1 MKSQNKFPRA
11 NRPQHADDGPGSEL
25 GRETQRSLLGR
36 AMEAMHAIR
45 RDSVSESV
53 NAQCVPLQPSTVKI
67 RLDNGLDKIRKSCW
81 HMLLLL
87 VAEWQT
93 PLSARD
99 NYELEPRS
107 SSDRGLAPGS
117 DSGAWIWL
125 EACIGALRND
135 AAPVRAYLEAGGN
148 RYDLSPWLSAW
159 TPALA
164 SLEPNP
170 KRPCQAQAAAGRRG
184 PCAERGAP
192 GRLLE
197 RRGHDASGSGALPP
211 APPHARRSHACNPV
225 HFRGGPGTTL
235 RDVPRSRRAQVSRR
249 RWAAVRGATPPAA
262 ARAPTRRASAGRL
275 VCAAPRAAR
284 AERMKP

>member
-1 MKSQNKFPRA
+1 
-11 NRPQHADDGPGSEL
+11 
-25 GRETQRSLLGR
+25 
-36 AMEAMHAIR
+36 
-45 RDSVSESV
+45 
-53 NAQCVPLQPSTVKI
+53 
-67 RLDNGLDKIRKSCW
+67 
-81 HMLLLL
+81 

-164 SLEPNP
+164 SLKPNP

-235 RDVPRSRRAQVSRR
+235 RDVPRSRRAGVSTSVGCRAR
-249 RWAAVRGATPPAA
+249 CYA
-262 ARAPTRRASAGRL
+262 ARCRTSAHPPCKRWSTRLRSTSRSSCKTNEIL
-275 VCAAPRAAR
+275 I
-284 AERMKP
+284 